1 MDFVTAVKTCFSK
14 YFDAK
19 GRATRP
25 EYWWFYLLYVIVYA
39 ASSWLSPIF
48 GLILLGMLIPLVT
61 AGIRRMHDTGRSGW
75 FLLIPIANLVFLCS
89 PGTPGPNNYGRP
101 DGDLG
106 SQPNQPIISVRDSS

>member
-25 EYWWFYLLYVIVYA
+25 EYWWFYLLYIIVYA
-39 ASSWLSPIF
+39 GSYSLSP
-48 GLILLGMLIPLVT
+48 LLGLGLLVLVIPLFT

-89 PGTPGPNNYGRP
+89 PGTPGPNVYGGS
-101 DGDLG
+101 DANLSDL
-106 SQPNQPIISVRDSS
+106 PPPTAA